1 MNIIQSRSGGVI
13 KTLGEN
19 VVDFVDFWQPF
30 VLTKA
35 SKSIIQSRRHEV
47 VE

>member
-1 MNIIQSRSGGVI
+1 MEDGRKKEGI
-13 KTLGEN
+13 LGEN